1 MKALGAPA
9 DAEPEPRAPSVE
21 VSGCRVQAML
31 ETRPRAPP
39 SPSVP
44 ARLAWAAR
52 PCGMDGTSTMSPF
65 GPAEV

>member
-1 MKALGAPA
+1 MLSPN
-9 DAEPEPRAPSVE
+9 PRAPSVE
-21 VSGCRVQAML
+21 VSGFRVQAVL
-31 ETRPRAPP
+31 EPLPRAPP
-39 SPSVP
+39 SASVA